1 MPNFKTVLEAEKIAL
16 RRTKPDDPRTGEPY
30 GLAFSGGGI
39 RSATFNLG
47 VLQGLAQAG
56 LLSKAKY
63 LSTVSGGG
71 YIGGWLATWI
81 KRAPGGMSEVQDKLG
96 NYERHRDLNGDVA
109 EPKQIN
115 FLRDY
120 SNYLTPRKGL
130 FGADTWAAIATYLRN
145 VLLNQVIL
153 ISFLGAI
160 VLIPWF
166 LGAAMHA
173 LSLIDVVKDHGAVGM
188 LAISVLFLLWA
199 IAWSS
204 AETARSA
211 IPAKKDAAGRPRDSG
226 ARETAQGAD
235 QRRVTLFVALPLF
248 VSGALTVFS
257 FWLWPELGAQSLLT
271 WTLVAALTYSL
282 AHLIGLFM
290 RLWVIAKSKQPD
302 RKLSW
307 PQMVGIPL
315 TALLAGLVG
324 GLLVAL
330 CHLAISRWSSWGPG
344 WGGPWHAIA
353 WGPPMLVTAF
363 LLVGTLHI
371 GLLKLLIGPE
381 EQEWWGRLGG
391 ILLLCIAGWAGFFSL
406 AIFSPYLVTLWS
418 AWVKT
423 KIGLAAGWVATTVF
437 GLLSGKSGKT
447 SGKSDENPT
456 LGLLAAVSPYV
467 FIVGLLVL
475 LAVGVHRVAVWE
487 TMPIQSYWDGADQ
500 VHVRWLL
507 LLILALGALSVG
519 MAIRVDINVFSMNLL
534 YRNRLVRCY
543 LGASRPQG
551 ERRPNRF
558 TGFDPADDIS
568 LTDLSDDTGEI
579 PYYDG
584 PYPILCAALNV
595 THGGRLAWQERKAES
610 FAFTPKYCGYEFP
623 EMKFEAGGA
632 PQGAYQKTLEYAY
645 PKDAHSA
652 LHVNQGG
659 VHLGT
664 AISISGAAASPNM
677 GYHTSPPL
685 AFLMTVFDVRLGW
698 WLPNSRYENKDFP
711 WQRNKPEGGPL
722 CSLLYLLNELLAST
736 TDTSKYTYLSD
747 GGHFENLAAY
757 ELVRRRCKYIVA
769 CDADADAGMAFGDL
783 GNTIRKCRSDFGVEI
798 TVDPTPVKLPSQKG
812 FAAVHG
818 VAGAIRYPWLS
829 DEEPSFT
836 GQLLYIKP
844 TITPSTPRDVLAYR
858 DSHPTFPDQSTAD
871 QWFDESQFESYR
883 RLGLHS
889 FQSLAGIA
897 GYGTPSRPTT
907 IKDLFDNIKA
917 QAR

>member
-1 MPNFKTVLEAEKIAL
+1 
-16 RRTKPDDPRTGEPY
+16 
-30 GLAFSGGGI
+30 
-39 RSATFNLG
+39 
-47 VLQGLAQAG
+47 
-56 LLSKAKY
+56 
-63 LSTVSGGG
+63 
-71 YIGGWLATWI
+71 
-81 KRAPGGMSEVQDKLG
+81 
-96 NYERHRDLNGDVA
+96 
-109 EPKQIN
+109 
-115 FLRDY
+115 
-120 SNYLTPRKGL
+120 
-130 FGADTWAAIATYLRN
+130 
-145 VLLNQVIL
+145 
-153 ISFLGAI
+153 
-160 VLIPWF
+160 
-166 LGAAMHA
+166 
-173 LSLIDVVKDHGAVGM
+173 
-188 LAISVLFLLWA
+188 
-199 IAWSS
+199 
-204 AETARSA
+204 
-211 IPAKKDAAGRPRDSG
+211 
-226 ARETAQGAD
+226 
-235 QRRVTLFVALPLF
+235 
-248 VSGALTVFS
+248 
-257 FWLWPELGAQSLLT
+257 
-271 WTLVAALTYSL
+271 
-282 AHLIGLFM
+282 
-290 RLWVIAKSKQPD
+290 
-302 RKLSW
+302 
-307 PQMVGIPL
+307 
-315 TALLAGLVG
+315 
-324 GLLVAL
+324 
-330 CHLAISRWSSWGPG
+330 
-344 WGGPWHAIA
+344 
-353 WGPPMLVTAF
+353 
-363 LLVGTLHI
+363 
-371 GLLKLLIGPE
+371 
-381 EQEWWGRLGG
+381 
-391 ILLLCIAGWAGFFSL
+391 
-406 AIFSPYLVTLWS
+406 
-418 AWVKT
+418 
-423 KIGLAAGWVATTVF
+423 
-437 GLLSGKSGKT
+437 
-447 SGKSDENPT
+447 
-456 LGLLAAVSPYV
+456 
-467 FIVGLLVL
+467 
-475 LAVGVHRVAVWE
+475 
-487 TMPIQSYWDGADQ
+487 
-500 VHVRWLL
+500 
-507 LLILALGALSVG
+507 
-519 MAIRVDINVFSMNLL
+519 LL

-558 TGFDPADDIS
+558 TGFDPADDIF
-568 LTDLSDDTGEI
+568 LTDFSDDTGEV

-623 EMKFEAGGA
+623 EMNFESGGA

-652 LHVNQGG
+652 LHLNRGG

-722 CSLLYLLNELLAST
+722 CSLLYLLNELLAAT

-747 GGHFENLAAY
+747 GGHFENLAVY

-858 DSHPTFPDQSTAD
+858 DSHPDFPDQSTAD